1 MISTRVKSP
10 IVSRFLNLWR
20 DQILLDGGRSQLSEF
35 MAPHIEKLYKQAW
48 MYTHDSEMA
57 EDLLQDLTVK
67 VYDNLANLASIQ
79 YPLSWL
85 RRCLYNLFVDRYR
98 REKFVSYVDN
108 ISEISDAQVSEK
120 GQENEAN
127 PDQSHTHGYML
138 ERIRES
144 ILGLS
149 PAQRAVATLFFYENM
164 SLQEISD
171 QLGIALGTVKS
182 RLHRARGHLTVELGD
197 LMPSASDDD
206 AGKMA

>member
-1 MISTRVKSP
+1 M
-10 IVSRFLNLWR
+10 SRFLNLWR
-20 DQILLDGGRSQLSEF
+20 DRLLLDGGRSQLSDFLE
-35 MAPHIEKLYKQAW
+35 PHIEKLYKQAW

-67 VYDNLANLASIQ
+67 VYDNMDKLDNIQ

-108 ISEISDAQVSEK
+108 INEISDAQVSEK
-120 GQENEAN
+120 GQENEAS
-127 PDQSHTHGYML
+127 PEQSHTRGYML

-144 ILGLS
+144 ILSLS
-149 PAQRAVATLFFYENM
+149 PTQRAVATLFFYENL
-164 SLQEISD
+164 SLQDISD

-197 LMPSASDDD
+197 LMPSSSDDD
-206 AGKMA
+206 DGKLA